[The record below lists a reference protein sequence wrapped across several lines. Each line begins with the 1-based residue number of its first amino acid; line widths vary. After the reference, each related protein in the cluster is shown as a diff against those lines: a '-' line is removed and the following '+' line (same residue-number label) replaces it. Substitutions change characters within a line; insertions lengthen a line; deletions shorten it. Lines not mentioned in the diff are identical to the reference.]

1 MNGLDCTINA
11 NITPTAA
18 VRLLIMNEI
27 AIDSYWQTKQAEN
40 LLDELGRTPIATLLR
55 IVDFIEPQDK
65 IDSVTLPQFGSL
77 ETLVRVPEVMI
88 STGMDGLSYTQ
99 LGFYLKGDLNA
110 KQSANAKYGE
120 THGKGACQLGF
131 AGCQKS
137 RIHFGSLTNAFYEIP
152 DYEQKIKL
160 AKLLCFRIPVIQT
173 LLNRGKSGPIN
184 GFEPMSHLERS
195 TQIRRAICVKMIL
208 RELHTLQDPELSRRI
223 DNIYWDIERED
234 SDNVEV

>member
-1 MNGLDCTINA
+1 MNGLDCTISA

-27 AIDSYWQTKQAEN
+27 AIDGFWQTKQAEN
-40 LLDELGRTPIATLLR
+40 LLNELDNTTVTSLLR
-55 IVDFIEPQDK
+55 IIDFIEPQNQV
-65 IDSVTLPQFGSL
+65 DSVTLPQFGSL
-77 ETLVRVPEVMI
+77 ETLVRVPEIMI

-99 LGFYLKGDLNA
+99 LGFYLKGDVNA

-137 RIHFGSLTNAFYEIP
+137 KIHFGSLTNAFHEIP
-152 DYEQKIKL
+152 DHDRKLRL
-160 AKLLCFRIPVIQT
+160 AKLLCFRIPIIQT
-173 LLNRGKSGPIN
+173 LLNKARCGKIN
-184 GFEPMSHLERS
+184 GFAPMSHLEKS

-208 RELHTLQDPELSRRI
+208 RELHTLQDPELSSRI

-234 SDNVEV
+234 SSNVEV